1 MSNQEVRAP
10 DGAREVQ
17 CSLLS
22 PHGPHGETFPDE
34 PERSWWCPGVEVN
47 W

>member
-1 MSNQEVRAP
+1 MSDQSIQAP
-10 DGAREVQ
+10 EGVREVQ

-22 PHGPHGETFPDE
+22 PHGAHGETFPDE
-34 PERSWWCPGVEVN
+34 PERSWWCPGVEVT